1 MHTHTCIYVYVNG
14 HSLMARYLILEA
26 INIQLEI
33 QRLIYY
39 ATLIFGFFND
49 FSQQKKVNE
58 MYKFK

>member
-1 MHTHTCIYVYVNG
+1 MNAYTHLYMYVNG